1 MRLPLSPAY
10 GGQVPTDAALVDWD
24 VATRV
29 GTRLARP
36 GPAVT
41 PDEARDV
48 VRSLRA
54 GAVEARAHVRAFT
67 GLDAPAAASAV
78 EVVDRPTWVRANAD
92 GMRLM
97 LAPLE
102 DVLLAGRAGAAPSGV
117 RRAGG
122 TVTGAEAG
130 AALAWL
136 SGKVLGQYEVY
147 GDKGS
152 GGRLLLVAPNIAQ
165 AERELEVDHAD
176 FRLWVCLH
184 EETHRVQFT
193 AVPWLRDHMIA
204 EVRTLVE
211 GVGKDVSSGDL
222 GSRLGELTS
231 ALARTVRGEPGTSLT
246 ELIQG
251 PEQRA
256 RVARITAV
264 MTLLEGHADV
274 VMDGVGPQVVPS
286 VEHIRSQF
294 QRRRDEAGRV
304 ESAIRRLLG
313 MDAKLRQYREG
324 AAFVRA
330 VVDERG
336 MAAFNRVWAEPA
348 NLPTPEEIKAPA
360 DWVARVLGGQG

>member
-1 MRLPLSPAY
+1 MRVSLSPAY
-10 GGQVPTDAALVDWD
+10 GGPVPANTSVVDWD

-36 GPAVT
+36 GPALT
-41 PDEARDV
+41 PSEARDV
-48 VRSLRA
+48 VRTLRS

-67 GLDAPAAASAV
+67 RLDAPAAAAAV

-102 DVLLAGRAGAAPSGV
+102 DVLAAKMAGAAGSSV
-117 RRAGG
+117 RKAGG
-122 TVTGAEAG
+122 ALTGAEAG

-136 SGKVLGQYEVY
+136 SGKVLGQYDLY
-147 GDKGS
+147 GGPAA

-193 AVPWLRDHMIA
+193 AVPWLREHLIS

-211 GVGKDVSSGDL
+211 GVSQDVSSGDL
-222 GSRLGELTS
+222 GSRVGEVTS
-231 ALARTVRGEPGTSLT
+231 ALARAVRGDSEVSLT
-246 ELIQG
+246 GLLQG
-251 PEQRA
+251 PEQRE
-256 RVARITAV
+256 RVARLTAV

-274 VMDGVGPQVVPS
+274 VMDGVGPQVIPS

-294 QRRRDEAGRV
+294 QRRRDEAGPV
-304 ESAIRRLLG
+304 ESLIRRLLG
-313 MDAKLRQYREG
+313 MEAKLRQYREG

-330 VVDERG
+330 VVADRG
-336 MAAFNRVWAEPA
+336 MAGFNVVWEAPA
-348 NLPTPEEIKAPA
+348 NLPSAEEIKAPA
-360 DWVARVLGGQG
+360 DWVARVLGSRG